1 MARNRKSRLLEAL
14 VGSVPFMTATRAA
27 FVILAALLPVSAP
40 AQITI
45 IPAAPKALESVR
57 IEVPSEI
64 LEAAVPRCDTDARQN
79 TMSMSGNRITVT
91 VVDVGRQPTNFNLCS
106 RVIQPLGQLPAG
118 DYSVDVKMV
127 STSGQPLAT
136 VGSATFAVRA
146 RWPGEAAWNFT
157 DLWWDPA
164 ESGWGLNIVQHSS
177 GVIFATWF
185 VYGSDGTPVWYVAP
199 DVRTLE
205 GSSFQGSVYRTTGPE
220 VCLQD
225 SLGGL
230 SCPPFD
236 PAAVTRTH
244 VGSVGIGFWTN
255 TYDFASVIFSID
267 GKVWRR
273 VVQRQ
278 GF

>member
-1 MARNRKSRLLEAL
+1 MARKPRLLEAL
-14 VGSVPFMTATRAA
+14 VGSVPLIAATRAG

-57 IEVPSEI
+57 IEVPSQV
-64 LEAAVPRCDTDARQN
+64 LDAAVPRCQTDAREN
-79 TMSMSGNRITVT
+79 SMSMSGNRITLT
-91 VVDVGRQPTNFNLCS
+91 VVDVGRQPTDFSICA
-106 RVIQPLGQLPAG
+106 RVVQPLGQLPAG
-118 DYSVDVKMV
+118 EYSVDVKMV

-136 VGSATFAVRA
+136 VGSATFTVRA
-146 RWPGEAAWNFT
+146 RWPGEAVWNFT

-164 ESGWGLNIVQHSS
+164 ESGWGLNIVQHAS

-185 VYGSDGTPVWYVAP
+185 VYGSDGSPVWYVAS
-199 DVRTLE
+199 DVRTRN

-220 VCLQD
+220 VCLQEF
-225 SLGGL
+225 LGGH

-236 PAAVTRTH
+236 PAAVTRTP
-244 VGSVGIGFWTN
+244 VGSVSIGFWTG

-267 GKVWRR
+267 GKVWMR